1 MNETIQRILHMYT
14 SKHNLISKQ
23 RAIHFLPKRI
33 LQNLLLFWQVIQQG
47 NSKDFNNKNYLQ
59 SINYYETHIIEDDI
73 LCWAGWMSEV
83 TLNPK

>member
-1 MNETIQRILHMYT
+1 MYT

-23 RAIHFLPKRI
+23 RAIHLLPKRI

-47 NSKDFNNKNYLQ
+47 NSKDFYNKNYLH
-59 SINYYETHIIEDDI
+59 IIKYYETRHIIEDDI
-73 LCWAGWMSEV
+73 LFWAGWMSEV